1 MANKKLFTGI
11 SLEGDTLKLSVI
23 RINNKKIQLLSVD
36 KLKLTEKIFA
46 TVTEDLSGDVFG
58 NYTSDDDI
66 FAIDSILN
74 EDFNEKEIHDFNL
87 EDSDEEDFLSQMER
101 FIDVD
106 MVKVSNNTISN
117 EVQLNNFF
125 SLINSKRINLG
136 LNIPSGTTFIQIL
149 DENDFSKMKKKDLNV
164 IIDDRLESLH
174 GESKIEDYFSYT
186 IRDDGALLLSS
197 IEGEPKLLSLLDRT
211 KSIYRGKIFVE
222 DILPDELIL
231 HGLVKANYVLEEKKI
246 TCIVQFSETNCR
258 VFFLQGEHIL
268 LVSPIITEGV
278 RSRKFLATVF
288 SKILFQ
294 LDTGEIPNLDKIII
308 CNNSLGKEG
317 VTFFKDRFPDIE
329 VSEFKFSE
337 DLFEPLGNTSI
348 SLTEY
353 TTSIGIA
360 WAASK
365 FKNETFNTISFLPKH
380 IIESQKILKLQWHG
394 ILLLLLIFF
403 SFPFINSVWQNHIIQ
418 IDIANNEIS
427 LLENELQFYNNT
439 VNNFN
444 RVNSLLSQIQD
455 QLILINTL
463 SKNSKTWSVNLDLIN
478 NGISDIGDVWLQSIT
493 PGDTPNSLS
502 IQGIARNRESVSKVA
517 ELFAEATLLDA
528 TRSNIRDVEVYNFSY
543 YVTKIVSNTEIYTPE
558 NLQKLDDLTG
568 E

>member
-1 MANKKLFTGI
+1 MGNKKLFTGI
-11 SLEGDTLKLSVI
+11 SLEGDTLKFSVI
-23 RINNKKIQLLSVD
+23 RINNKKVQLLRVD
-36 KLKLTEKIFA
+36 KLKLSEKIYT
-46 TVTEDLSGDVFG
+46 TVTEDFSGDDDTFG
-58 NYTSDDDI
+58 
-66 FAIDSILN
+66 IDSMSNPVTEESEGNLNDNIL
-74 EDFNEKEIHDFNL
+74 EEI
-87 EDSDEEDFLSQMER
+87 SDELNFELDGIKFQDEL
-101 FIDVD
+101 IDTD
-106 MVKVSNNTISN
+106 SVSDINKTISN
-117 EVQLNNFF
+117 EIQLSNFF
-125 SLINSKRINLG
+125 SLINSKKVNLG
-136 LNIPSGTTFIQIL
+136 LNIPTGTTFIQVL

-164 IIDDRLESLH
+164 IIDDRLESFH

-197 IEGEPKLLSLLDRT
+197 IEGEPKLLSLIDRT
-211 KSIYRGKIFVE
+211 QSIYKGQIFVE
-222 DILPDELIL
+222 DILPDEIIL

-246 TCIVQFSETNCR
+246 TCVVQFSETNCR

-278 RSRKFLATVF
+278 RSRKFLTTVF

-317 VTFFKDRFPDIE
+317 IIFFKDRFPDIE

-337 DLFEPLGNTSI
+337 DLVEPLSDTSI
-348 SLTEY
+348 SLSEY

-365 FKNETFNTISFLPKH
+365 FKNETFNNISFLPKH
-380 IIESQKILKLQWHG
+380 VTERQKKFKLQWHG
-394 ILLLLLIFF
+394 IFLLLLIFF
-403 SFPFINSVWQNHIIQ
+403 SLPLINSVWQKSFLQ
-418 IDIANNEIS
+418 INIANNEIS
-427 LLENELQFYNNT
+427 MLDNELQVYSNT

-444 RVNSLLSQIQD
+444 RVKSLLSQIQD
-455 QLILINTL
+455 QLILMNTL
-463 SKNSKTWSVNLDLIN
+463 SKNSITWSVNLNLIN
-478 NGISDIGDVWLQSIT
+478 KGIGNIGDVWLQSIT

-502 IQGIARNRESVSKVA
+502 IQGVARNRESVSKVA

-528 TRSNIRDVEVYNFSY
+528 TRSSIRDVEVYNFSY